1 MGPKDPLPN
10 EPRQAGGSKARRW
23 PKWALALVS
32 TLLAL
37 LAAEATLSAWGFSFP
52 LYPEKIE
59 FGWPDPV
66 WLESFYLPDDDLLW
80 VRKDYAET
88 LTRLAEER
96 PQLLF
101 LGDSCVEL
109 GNYDE
114 FFVQRLRE
122 RGLGAVRAAKL
133 GTAGWSSYQ
142 GLRQLE
148 RDVVGL
154 HPAVV
159 TVQYGWND
167 HWMGFGIEDAEVG
180 RLRSPLVSLL
190 ERSRVVQLGM
200 KAGILAARGGRENPL
215 RVPPS
220 DFRDNLRQI
229 VVTARAHGIT
239 AVLLTAPTSHRRG
252 REPARLLLRQ
262 IEDLAQLIP
271 LHQRYVSIVREV
283 AEETGAPLCDL
294 ERDFAA
300 LPEPELMR
308 SFDADGIHLTKGA
321 GEGYDRLAGFLFDC
335 FERERLL
342 GRLAEAERAVEVR

>member
-1 MGPKDPLPN
+1 MGAKDPLQRGQ
-10 EPRQAGGSKARRW
+10 RQAGSRARGRW
-23 PKWALALVS
+23 PSWALALGS
-32 TLLAL
+32 TLVAL
-37 LAAEATLSAWGFSFP
+37 LAAEATLSALGFSYP

-88 LTRLAEER
+88 LTRLAQER
-96 PQLLF
+96 PQLVL

-109 GNYDE
+109 GDTDE
-114 FFVQRLRE
+114 YLAQRLRE
-122 RGLGAVRAAKL
+122 HGGGGVRVAKL

-154 HPAVV
+154 RPAVV
-159 TVQYGWND
+159 TVQFGWND

-190 ERSRVVQLGM
+190 ERSRVFQLGM
-200 KAGILAARGGRENPL
+200 KAGILAARGGRAQPL
-215 RVPPS
+215 RVPPT
-220 DFRDNLRQI
+220 DFRENLRQI
-229 VVTARAHGIT
+229 VATAEAHGIT
-239 AVLLTAPTSHRRG
+239 AVLLTAPTSHRKG
-252 REPARLLLRQ
+252 REPPRLLLRQ
-262 IEDLAQLIP
+262 IEDLAQLVP
-271 LHQRYVSIVREV
+271 LHQRYAEIVREV

-294 ERDFAA
+294 SRDFAA
-300 LPEPELMR
+300 LPEPELAR
-308 SFDADGIHLTKGA
+308 YFENDGIHLTKGV
-321 GEGYDRLAGFLFDC
+321 GEGYDRLAGFLLDC

-342 GRLAEAERAVEVR
+342 GRLAEAERAAEAP

>member
-1 MGPKDPLPN
+1 V
-10 EPRQAGGSKARRW
+10 
-23 PKWALALVS
+23 ALV
-32 TLLAL
+32 
-37 LAAEATLSAWGFSFP
+37 AAEAALYLAGFSFP

-66 WLESFYLPDDDLLW
+66 WLESFYHPDDDLLW

-88 LTRLAEER
+88 LTRLADER
-96 PQLLF
+96 PQLIF
-101 LGDSCVEL
+101 LGDSCTEL

-114 FFVQRLRE
+114 YFAQRLRA
-122 RGLGAVRAAKL
+122 RGWGSLRLAKL

-148 RDVVGL
+148 RDVVDL
-154 HPAVV
+154 RPALV
-159 TVQYGWND
+159 TVLFGWND

-190 ERSRVVQLGM
+190 ERSRVFQLGM
-200 KAGILAARGGRENPL
+200 KAGILAARGGRVQPL

-229 VVTARAHGIT
+229 VATARAHGIT
-239 AVLLTAPTSHRRG
+239 AVLLTAPTSHRKG
-252 REPARLLLRQ
+252 HEPPYLVLRQ
-262 IEDLAQLIP
+262 IEDLDQLVP
-271 LHQRYVSIVREV
+271 LHQRYASIVREV

-300 LPEPELMR
+300 LPEPER
-308 SFDADGIHLTKGA
+308 AGSFDADGIHLTKGA
-321 GEGYDRLAGFLFDC
+321 GEGYDRLAGFLFEC

-342 GRLAEAERAVEVR
+342 GPLAEAERTLEAP